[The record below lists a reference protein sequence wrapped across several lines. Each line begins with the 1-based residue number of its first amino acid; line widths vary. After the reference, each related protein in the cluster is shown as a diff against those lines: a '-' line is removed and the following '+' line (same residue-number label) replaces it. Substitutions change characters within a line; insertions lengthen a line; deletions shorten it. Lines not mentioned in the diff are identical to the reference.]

1 MIGDSLRTR
10 RKLVGLFATAAGA
23 LGLGLSRAPAAM
35 AANGDPLVLGQNNSA
50 SAPTLL
56 DGDLQLQTLHVS
68 GQATLSRV
76 QAGSDAGN
84 NCRPWRKPRY
94 LRLRQFTY

>member
-35 AANGDPLVLGQNNSA
+35 AANGDPLVLGQNNYKRCTLA
-50 SAPTLL
+50 GKRRCRACRQAPAPRPARRQ
-56 DGDLQLQTLHVS
+56 QL
-68 GQATLSRV
+68 
-76 QAGSDAGN
+76 
-84 NCRPWRKPRY
+84 
-94 LRLRQFTY
+94 